1 VKRLLKLFIS
11 IGFFVAISVVDCIR
25 LLLGKQRPAACVALY
40 YHSVQSE
47 ERERFG
53 RQMDALI
60 RLATPIAATIRQPL
74 LPGTHYAAIT
84 FDDGFVSVIENAV
97 PELVK
102 RRIPAALFV
111 VTGLL
116 GKKPNW
122 ATFGEGYSKE
132 ERIADLDQL
141 KALPTDLITIGSHTI
156 SHPLLT
162 SLPEADAQ
170 TELSTSRET
179 LKSLLDREITL
190 FSFPYGAS
198 SERIVSLCRAAGYD
212 RIFTILPSLA
222 FANPHEFVTGRV
234 AVAPADWP
242 IEFRL
247 KLLGAY
253 RWLPKVFEWKAKFF
267 SRPGCQALQNSGL
280 ANGPSIKWH

>member
-1 VKRLLKLFIS
+1 
-11 IGFFVAISVVDCIR
+11 
-25 LLLGKQRPAACVALY
+25 
-40 YHSVQSE
+40 
-47 ERERFG
+47 
-53 RQMDALI
+53 MDALI
-60 RLATPIAATIRQPL
+60 RFAKPIPANFRESL
-74 LPGTHYAAIT
+74 RPGTHYAAVT

-111 VTGLL
+111 VAGLF
-116 GKKPNW
+116 GKRPNW
-122 ATFGEGYSKE
+122 TAFGEGYGEE

-141 KALPTDLITIGSHTI
+141 KSLPTDLITIGSHTI

-162 SLPEADAQ
+162 LLPETDVQ
-170 TELSTSRET
+170 TELSSSRET
-179 LKSLLDREITL
+179 LKSVLDRDVTL

-198 SERIVSLCRAAGYD
+198 NERVVSLCRVAGYD
-212 RIFTILPSLA
+212 RIFTILPTLA
-222 FANPHEFVTGRV
+222 FTDPDEFVTGRV

-253 RWLPKVFEWKAKFF
+253 RWLPKVFEWKARFV
-267 SRPGCQALQNSGL
+267 SRASRQAFQSPGLPN
-280 ANGPSIKWH
+280 